1 METIKKNSLLITGS
15 KDLDGTKLNN
25 DNNYK
30 VIRIS
35 SLGDYFRCIFNIYK
49 CKTVYFNSFFSFRN
63 TIIFIL
69 FTKIFSKKIIIAPRG
84 ELFKDNLNLKKKIY
98 IFFFKLIKKNIIFH
112 CTSTLEKKSISSILE
127 IDNDKLVNI
136 RNLVGK
142 EEKNKTLKIKDK
154 KFLYFS
160 RIDSKKNLLG
170 LCKTLSQ
177 TDGFLFSKKIYLD
190 IYGYIYDEKYFQ
202 KCKKY
207 FYILKKKNIILK
219 YCGHINPTNKKKV
232 FSKYLVLIHPSK
244 NENFGHVIIE
254 ALSFGLNVIT
264 SKNTFFSDL
273 NKNNCGFNINFSD
286 KNYLLKVLNYYLSFN
301 KKEIIKNT
309 YNSINYYKKFIKQ
322 EEKFS
327 KKYINLLLS

>member
-1 METIKKNSLLITGS
+1 M
-15 KDLDGTKLNN
+15 
-25 DNNYK
+25 
-30 VIRIS
+30 
-35 SLGDYFRCIFNIYK
+35 
-49 CKTVYFNSFFSFRN
+49 
-63 TIIFIL
+63 
-69 FTKIFSKKIIIAPRG
+69 
-84 ELFKDNLNLKKKIY
+84 
-98 IFFFKLIKKNIIFH
+98 
-112 CTSTLEKKSISSILE
+112 E

-177 TDGFLFSKKIYLD
+177 TDDIIFPKKIYLD

-207 FYILKKKNIILK
+207 FHVLKKKNIILK

-286 KNYLLKVLNYYLSFN
+286 KNYLFKVLNYYLSFN
-301 KKEIIKNT
+301 KKEIVKNT